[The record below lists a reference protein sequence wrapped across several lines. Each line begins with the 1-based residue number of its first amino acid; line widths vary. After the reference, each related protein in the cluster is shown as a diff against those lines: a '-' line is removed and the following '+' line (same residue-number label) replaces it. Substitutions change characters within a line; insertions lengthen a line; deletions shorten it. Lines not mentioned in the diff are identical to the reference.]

1 MYRGTGR
8 GTRGGRARGTRG
20 GRGGHT
26 SRDNFDYDYIDTSY
40 PDRTT
45 DADRGGR
52 GRGGRGRGRGR
63 GRGDHD
69 AGADGGFNGSY
80 RGSSQPR
87 GGGGGIAKRA
97 LGQLQGIAGMTRP
110 NARGRGGRG
119 GVEYNEFV
127 GFHEGR
133 GNFRAGRG
141 SRNSAAAQGQFY
153 DGPVVI
159 FIKASV
165 EGVIDSQTLIGDDYL
180 QQFLCNRAGI
190 SDVNFSSERVD
201 AKNEGVSFMVDS
213 FEHAKAIRALS
224 GIRYQR
230 VKKLIITT
238 SQDKIIL
245 GDRHSQHDRTVA
257 IARLPQ
263 SSGTINAIRR
273 YIQEQH
279 KDGFLNLQSM
289 AQSEI
294 LRSAN
299 IISPGQKA
307 GHSDVAAVI
316 MKVAAEM
323 FPEIHT
329 ISFASNALRS
339 VRPIEALSEY
349 FPYLL
354 NLSLRCNEIANSK
367 DLEGLSGNRL
377 PNLKELVLLDNPI
390 RERDVSKNNDDI
402 SYRSEI
408 AKLFPSIQMLDLAPV
423 SRIMFGLDATKSVS
437 PGALLK
443 LPVRG
448 NFFDKPETEATVVG
462 FLTSYFSLFDSER
475 ALLEHIYDVNATFSY
490 SAITQPSPLQ
500 RSQGILSE
508 NWSEYLRQS
517 RNLSRLSDLGARTT
531 RLHVGSKDIVYQGL
545 MQLPET
551 RHDLSE
557 NSKVCVDAW
566 ETGGLLP
573 TVCIY
578 ISVHGEFEEVRR
590 GAQESARKSFDRTFI
605 IAPAPPGSVASVNG
619 YPCLIISDQLTLRG
633 YNGSSGWKPDLNMNV
648 TPSLAAAATGV
659 ATALKSVPIATAVPP
674 IFSGSLASVTS
685 THMDALPPEQQT
697 LVHELQR
704 VTGLNAETALQCLLA
719 SGWNATKND
728 SNLLVIVIDTNPFEW
743 EHPSAPL
750 KLNQALQHILAF
762 MNAHLA
768 GRHDNKLAVIA
779 SHVGVSKFLYP
790 TLNELT
796 PGSKVQT
803 KKDANVYQ
811 VFKVVNDAVIS
822 GISRLL
828 QDPGPTLQE
837 KDLGSSKIAASLS
850 LGLCY
855 INQAVRS
862 DGMGHVKARILVL
875 TVSPDSSSDY
885 IPIMNCIFSAQKA
898 NIPIDV
904 CKIWGE
910 DAVFLQQAAHITE
923 GIYMRPDDP
932 QGLLQIL
939 MFSFLPDMFSRN
951 YLYLPGQDQVDF
963 RAAFL
968 QLFTSVLNVQIF
980 CIDLD
985 LSMDE
990 HFSSG
995 EKNNDTRINRTKQL
1009 LKWFIEQKSQWN
1021 KQHEYAIM
1029 ILGERAVWHMDFTT
1043 DKDLLSHVIDELYT
1057 MGKFTAFDS
1066 TSLFEEIRKNAN
1078 VDDND
1083 ESAIHAIV
1091 LYTRSDVV
1099 PTLPDYEAMD
1109 ALYSSGRF
1117 HFDCIFIHNKAVEV
1131 TGPVKPQHVY
1141 DRLTEME
1148 DARAPGYF
1156 YETTRYLRKYTS
1168 SMGELL
1174 INPAVRPL
1182 QDEVSFKMT
1191 PPPSVQRQL
1200 DEDALQ
1206 ELQQQHLSTPR
1217 RTDIPVTY
1225 KSSEFST
1232 PSPVKK
1238 PAGGLFAAS
1247 PAQAPTVA
1255 RTPPPAGSSP
1265 FASPM
1270 RENSVSSSR
1279 DKSEQQHTGLG
1290 IATGNVA
1297 AGSGSGK
1304 GMDDAILL

>member
-1 MYRGTGR
+1 
-8 GTRGGRARGTRG
+8 
-20 GRGGHT
+20 
-26 SRDNFDYDYIDTSY
+26 
-40 PDRTT
+40 
-45 DADRGGR
+45 
-52 GRGGRGRGRGR
+52 
-63 GRGDHD
+63 
-69 AGADGGFNGSY
+69 
-80 RGSSQPR
+80 
-87 GGGGGIAKRA
+87 
-97 LGQLQGIAGMTRP
+97 
-110 NARGRGGRG
+110 
-119 GVEYNEFV
+119 
-127 GFHEGR
+127 
-133 GNFRAGRG
+133 
-141 SRNSAAAQGQFY
+141 
-153 DGPVVI
+153 
-159 FIKASV
+159 
-165 EGVIDSQTLIGDDYL
+165 
-180 QQFLCNRAGI
+180 
-190 SDVNFSSERVD
+190 
-201 AKNEGVSFMVDS
+201 
-213 FEHAKAIRALS
+213 
-224 GIRYQR
+224 
-230 VKKLIITT
+230 
-238 SQDKIIL
+238 
-245 GDRHSQHDRTVA
+245 
-257 IARLPQ
+257 
-263 SSGTINAIRR
+263 
-273 YIQEQH
+273 
-279 KDGFLNLQSM
+279 
-289 AQSEI
+289 
-294 LRSAN
+294 
-299 IISPGQKA
+299 
-307 GHSDVAAVI
+307 
-316 MKVAAEM
+316 
-323 FPEIHT
+323 
-329 ISFASNALRS
+329 
-339 VRPIEALSEY
+339 
-349 FPYLL
+349 
-354 NLSLRCNEIANSK
+354 
-367 DLEGLSGNRL
+367 
-377 PNLKELVLLDNPI
+377 
-390 RERDVSKNNDDI
+390 
-402 SYRSEI
+402 
-408 AKLFPSIQMLDLAPV
+408 MLDLAPV
-423 SRIMFGLDATKSVS
+423 SRINFGLDVTKIVS
-437 PGALLK
+437 PSTFLK

-448 NFFDKPETEATVVG
+448 NFFDKPETEATVIA

-500 RSQGILSE
+500 RSQGISSE
-508 NWSEYLRQS
+508 NWSEYLLQS

-590 GAQESARKSFDRTFI
+590 GVQESVRKSFDRTFI
-605 IAPAPPGSVASVNG
+605 IAPAPQGSVAAVNG

-633 YNGSSGWKPDLNMNV
+633 YNGSAGWKPDLNVTV
-648 TPSLAAAATGV
+648 TPSLAAAAAGV
-659 ATALKSVPIATAVPP
+659 ATALKSVPIAAGAPQ
-674 IFSGSLASVTS
+674 IFPVSSQTPVTS
-685 THMDALPPEQQT
+685 PHVDALSPEQQA
-697 LVHELQR
+697 LVQELQR
-704 VTGLNAETALQCLLA
+704 VTGLNVETALQCLLA
-719 SGWNATKND
+719 SGWDASKND

-855 INQAVRS
+855 INQAVKS

-939 MFSFLPDMFSRN
+939 MGRIRSTFVQRAFVTKRLSTLATFVPSACQLFTRLFN
-951 YLYLPGQDQVDF
+951 VQDQVCIP
-963 RAAFL
+963 AATTISQATGERCSIES
-968 QLFTSVLNVQIF
+968 QLSKTKHTSDIF

-1009 LKWFIEQKSQWN
+1009 LKWFIDQKSQWN
-1021 KQHEYAIM
+1021 TQHEFAIM
-1029 ILGERAVWHMDFTT
+1029 ILGERAVWIPQVF
-1043 DKDLLSHVIDELYT
+1043 L
-1057 MGKFTAFDS
+1057 
-1066 TSLFEEIRKNAN
+1066 RK
-1078 VDDND
+1078 
-1083 ESAIHAIV
+1083 
-1091 LYTRSDVV
+1091 YVV
-1099 PTLPDYEAMD
+1099 PSLPDDEAMD
-1109 ALYSSGRF
+1109 ALYASGRF
-1117 HFDCIFIHNKAVEV
+1117 HFDCIFIHNKAAEV

-1225 KSSEFST
+1225 KNPEFST

-1238 PAGGLFAAS
+1238 PVGGLFAS
-1247 PAQAPTVA
+1247 PVQAPSVT
-1255 RTPPPAGSSP
+1255 RTPPSAGSSP

-1270 RENSVSSSR
+1270 RENSIPSSR
-1279 DKSEQQHTGLG
+1279 EKAEQQHTGLG
-1290 IATGNVA
+1290 IATGHGA

>member
-1 MYRGTGR
+1 MK
-8 GTRGGRARGTRG
+8 
-20 GRGGHT
+20 
-26 SRDNFDYDYIDTSY
+26 DTS
-40 PDRTT
+40 TSE
-45 DADRGGR
+45 GK
-52 GRGGRGRGRGR
+52 
-63 GRGDHD
+63 
-69 AGADGGFNGSY
+69 GF
-80 RGSSQPR
+80 
-87 GGGGGIAKRA
+87 
-97 LGQLQGIAGMTRP
+97 
-110 NARGRGGRG
+110 
-119 GVEYNEFV
+119 
-127 GFHEGR
+127 
-133 GNFRAGRG
+133 
-141 SRNSAAAQGQFY
+141 
-153 DGPVVI
+153 
-159 FIKASV
+159 
-165 EGVIDSQTLIGDDYL
+165 
-180 QQFLCNRAGI
+180 
-190 SDVNFSSERVD
+190 SER
-201 AKNEGVSFMVDS
+201 NL
-213 FEHAKAIRALS
+213 R
-224 GIRYQR
+224 
-230 VKKLIITT
+230 KKI
-238 SQDKIIL
+238 
-245 GDRHSQHDRTVA
+245 
-257 IARLPQ
+257 
-263 SSGTINAIRR
+263 
-273 YIQEQH
+273 
-279 KDGFLNLQSM
+279 
-289 AQSEI
+289 
-294 LRSAN
+294 
-299 IISPGQKA
+299 
-307 GHSDVAAVI
+307 
-316 MKVAAEM
+316 
-323 FPEIHT
+323 
-329 ISFASNALRS
+329 
-339 VRPIEALSEY
+339 VR
-349 FPYLL
+349 
-354 NLSLRCNEIANSK
+354 
-367 DLEGLSGNRL
+367 
-377 PNLKELVLLDNPI
+377 
-390 RERDVSKNNDDI
+390 
-402 SYRSEI
+402 
-408 AKLFPSIQMLDLAPV
+408 
-423 SRIMFGLDATKSVS
+423 
-437 PGALLK
+437 
-443 LPVRG
+443 
-448 NFFDKPETEATVVG
+448 
-462 FLTSYFSLFDSER
+462 
-475 ALLEHIYDVNATFSY
+475 
-490 SAITQPSPLQ
+490 
-500 RSQGILSE
+500 
-508 NWSEYLRQS
+508 
-517 RNLSRLSDLGARTT
+517 
-531 RLHVGSKDIVYQGL
+531 
-545 MQLPET
+545 
-551 RHDLSE
+551 
-557 NSKVCVDAW
+557 
-566 ETGGLLP
+566 
-573 TVCIY
+573 
-578 ISVHGEFEEVRR
+578 
-590 GAQESARKSFDRTFI
+590 
-605 IAPAPPGSVASVNG
+605 
-619 YPCLIISDQLTLRG
+619 
-633 YNGSSGWKPDLNMNV
+633 
-648 TPSLAAAATGV
+648 
-659 ATALKSVPIATAVPP
+659 
-674 IFSGSLASVTS
+674 
-685 THMDALPPEQQT
+685 
-697 LVHELQR
+697 
-704 VTGLNAETALQCLLA
+704 
-719 SGWNATKND
+719 ND

-855 INQAVRS
+855 INQAVKS

-963 RAAFL
+963 RAACFCHKKIVDIGYVCSVCLSSTLL
-968 QLFTSVLNVQIF
+968 QLFTRVFNVQVRPSLHSSRYYHQPGDWLKVQHRVPALQDQAHQRRSMLRELKKNKVHHACWGLGIQKGEILYMALALASFTFIKHLRTHLLAPMDTIPRNQKEKIIF

-1009 LKWFIEQKSQWN
+1009 LKWFIDQKSQWN
-1021 KQHEYAIM
+1021 TQHEFAIM

-1078 VDDND
+1078 VDDEED
-1083 ESAIHAIV
+1083 SALHAIV

-1099 PTLPDYEAMD
+1099 PNLPDDEAMD
-1109 ALYSSGRF
+1109 ALYASGRF
-1117 HFDCIFIHNKAVEV
+1117 HFDCIFIHNKAAEV

-1225 KSSEFST
+1225 KSPEFST

-1238 PAGGLFAAS
+1238 PVGGLFAS
-1247 PAQAPTVA
+1247 PAQASSVT

-1270 RENSVSSSR
+1270 RENSIPSSR
-1279 DKSEQQHTGLG
+1279 EKAEQQHTGLG
-1290 IATGNVA
+1290 IATGHGA